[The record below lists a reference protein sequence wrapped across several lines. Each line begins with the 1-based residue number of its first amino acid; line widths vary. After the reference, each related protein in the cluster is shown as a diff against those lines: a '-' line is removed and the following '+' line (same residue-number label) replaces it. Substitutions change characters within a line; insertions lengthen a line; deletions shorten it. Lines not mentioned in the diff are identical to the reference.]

1 MAKLE
6 VKFPTRFIKDLE
18 GIFKGL
24 DGLCSEMVQAGGQV
38 VYNNVMKNMPD
49 VLKKS
54 NFSHCIRL
62 TKTYKTPTDGAINSK
77 VMVIEGY
84 FINHLGKKTA
94 APMIANVF
102 EHGRS
107 VESRGGY
114 MPKQPFFRRSFV
126 KKEIFRAMYG
136 VLAKHKL
143 NSKS

>member
-1 MAKLE
+1 MGRLE
-6 VKFPTRFIKDLE
+6 VRMPTKFINDLE
-18 GIFKGL
+18 KTLKGF
-24 DGLCSEMVQAGGQV
+24 DEICSEMVQAGGRV

-62 TKTYKTPTDGAINSK
+62 TKTYKTPTDGAVNSK
-77 VMVIEGY
+77 VMVIDGY

-107 VESRGGY
+107 VDARGGY
-114 MPKQPFFRRSFV
+114 MHKQPFFRKSFV
-126 KKEIFRAMYG
+126 KKDIFRAMYG

-143 NSKS
+143 NSTS

>member
-1 MAKLE
+1 MGRLE
-6 VKFPTRFIKDLE
+6 VRMPTKFINDLE
-18 GIFKGL
+18 KTLKGFDEIF
-24 DGLCSEMVQAGGQV
+24 SEMVQAGGRV
-38 VYNNVMKNMPD
+38 VYNNIMKNMPD

-54 NFSHCIRL
+54 NFSRCIRL
-62 TKTYKTPTDGAINSK
+62 TKTYKTPSDGAINSK
-77 VMVIEGY
+77 VMVIDGY

-107 VESRGGY
+107 VDARGGY

-126 KKEIFRAMYG
+126 KKDIFRAMYG

-143 NSKS
+143 NSTS

>member
-6 VKFPTRFIKDLE
+6 VRLPTRFINDLE
-18 GIFKGL
+18 KTLKGFNEIC
-24 DGLCSEMVQAGGQV
+24 GEMVQAGGRV

-54 NFSHCIRL
+54 NFSSCISL
-62 TKTYKTPTDGAINSK
+62 TKTYKTLSDGAINSK
-77 VMVIEGY
+77 VMVIDGY
-84 FINHLGKKTA
+84 FINFLGKRTP
-94 APMIANVF
+94 APLIANVF

-114 MPKQPFFRRSFV
+114 MPKKPFFRRSFV
-126 KKEIFRAMYG
+126 KKDIFRAMYG
-136 VLAKHKL
+136 VLVKYKL